1 MWSSLHPGVPRGSR
15 EVSQRERAPTP
26 GSVSTHARWRR
37 AEGLGGLSLED
48 INEIQL
54 LLRGHSVVDWHRLAF
69 TDEAEVRLL
78 LALNCINLDDPQDCE
93 RLREVRLQAV
103 RYITEV
109 LKIRL
114 DERIASTLPWLQLP
128 LIASGK
134 SGGAQRQACM
144 LLKVM
149 HIIYHLDARE
159 LRTTLAVSDNQIFS
173 LVEENVTLMVDA
185 LRTAGVSIVE
195 FSWSRKTKESLITK
209 MLSKRETNAARV
221 FDRLRF
227 RLIVRERSD
236 LVPALHIMLRRC
248 IPFNYV
254 VPGQTVNTLIDLD
267 RLTSSAPEEAFAAQ
281 TEVDGAETNEF
292 SGAGFKIL
300 NFIADLPVR
309 VGDLLLPEDRRAQG
323 RGNVVFVLAEF
334 QVLDRRTAE
343 SNEQGENSHAQYKHR
358 QHQHVR
364 VRLLREPR
372 HNGR

>member
-1 MWSSLHPGVPRGSR
+1 MSR
-15 EVSQRERAPTP
+15 S
-26 GSVSTHARWRR
+26 HALWRR
-37 AEGLGGLSLED
+37 AEGLEGLSLED
-48 INEIQL
+48 INEIQN

-78 LALNCINLDDPQDCE
+78 LALNCINVDDPKDRE
-93 RLREVRLQAV
+93 RLREVRLQAA
-103 RYITEV
+103 RYIADV
-109 LKIRL
+109 LNVRL

-134 SGGAQRQACM
+134 SGSVQRQACM

-173 LVEENVTLMVDA
+173 LVEENVTLMIDA

-267 RLTSSAPEEAFAAQ
+267 RLTSSAPEEAFA
-281 TEVDGAETNEF
+281 EESEGEGEGAETNEF

-309 VGDLLLPEDRRAQG
+309 VGDLLLPEERRTQG

-343 SNEQGENSHAQYKHR
+343 SNEQGENSHVQYKHR

-372 HNGR
+372 QNGR

>member
-1 MWSSLHPGVPRGSR
+1 MSVPSDGPSGGAQ
-15 EVSQRERAPTP
+15 SAQ
-26 GSVSTHARWRR
+26 SRWRR
-37 AEGLGGLSLED
+37 VEGLGGLTLQD
-48 INEIQL
+48 TNEIQL
-54 LLRGHSVVDWHRLAF
+54 LLRGQSVIDWHRLAY
-69 TDEAEVRLL
+69 TDRAQVRSLL
-78 LALNCINLDDPQDCE
+78 ELNCIDIDDLEDRA
-93 RLREVRLQAV
+93 RLEEVRLQAV
-103 RYITEV
+103 RYISEV
-109 LKIRL
+109 LHIRL
-114 DERIASTLPWLQLP
+114 DGRIASELPWLELP

-134 SGGAQRQACM
+134 SGSAQRQACM

-159 LRTTLAVSDNQIFS
+159 LRTTLAISDNQIFS
-173 LVEENVTLMVDA
+173 LVEESVTLMIDA
-185 LRTAGVSIVE
+185 LRTAGVPVVE

-209 MLSKRETNAARV
+209 MLVKRETNAARV

-227 RLIVRERSD
+227 RLIVREPRD

-248 IPFNYV
+248 IPFNYL
-254 VPGQTVNTLIDLD
+254 VPGQTVNSLIDLD
-267 RLTSSAPEEAFAAQ
+267 TLTTTPEEGAAGA
-281 TEVDGAETNEF
+281 EDGAETNEF

-309 VGDLLLPEDRRAQG
+309 VGDLLSADERQAQG

-343 SNEQGENSHAQYKHR
+343 SNEQGENSHVQYKHR

-372 HNGR
+372 QP